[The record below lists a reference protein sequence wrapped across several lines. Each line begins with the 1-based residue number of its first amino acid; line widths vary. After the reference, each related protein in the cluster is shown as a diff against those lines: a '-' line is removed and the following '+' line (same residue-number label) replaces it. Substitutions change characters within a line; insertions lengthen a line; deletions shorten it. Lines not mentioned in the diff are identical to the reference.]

1 MKKSTGLAVDPFI
14 NKNQKFGKR
23 FLCYFLFQHTSR
35 KKVADGVPPGGL
47 YFFKFIYITFDDYD
61 FRLVTV

>member
-1 MKKSTGLAVDPFI
+1 MKESTGLAVDPFI

-35 KKVADGVPPGGL
+35 KKVAGGVSARWFIILQIYL
-47 YFFKFIYITFDDYD
+47 YHI
-61 FRLVTV
+61 R